1 MSRSFKKVPIIKDA
15 TCKKYGKKY
24 ANKKVRH
31 VDIDSGSSYKK
42 VYENNLVINK
52 KVNELVVNFYTLCES
67 ATQTNNIHYF
77 LTVEKILPKS
87 TSW

>member
-1 MSRSFKKVPIIKDA
+1 MSRSFKHVPIIKDA

-42 VYENNLVINK
+42 VYESWDIFDIKDNLYRIMQMDKIPYHKWLRRFFTIVEINEYWRK
-52 KVNELVVNFYTLCES
+52 
-67 ATQTNNIHYF
+67 
-77 LTVEKILPKS
+77 
-87 TSW
+87 